1 MEDVRMITF
10 PPDLLGDKKGNE
22 YRIVRVSK
30 KYSVSNKGPRFFS
43 ILGIISIFGSSLW
56 RAWRQK

>member
-10 PPDLLGDKKGNE
+10 PPDLLGDKKGND

-30 KYSVSNKGPRFFS
+30 KYSGTNKVQRLF
-43 ILGIISIFGSSLW
+43 
-56 RAWRQK
+56 

>member
-30 KYSVSNKGPRFFS
+30 KYSVSNKVPRFF
-43 ILGIISIFGSSLW
+43 
-56 RAWRQK
+56 Q